1 MSYTKK
7 SLIEG
12 ENIISSTTFSF
23 KMMMI
28 SLVWYATISIGV
40 SVFATKIGGD
50 AILGV
55 YLFLFLCLFLFNEFI
70 SYIST
75 EFSVT
80 NKKILSKKGLISR
93 QTDELPIHKV
103 EGIDVQQGIL
113 GRILN
118 IGNVVVTGTGTQT
131 VVFEGI
137 DDPVEIKKAIQAAL

>member
-1 MSYTKK
+1 
-7 SLIEG
+7 
-12 ENIISSTTFSF
+12 
-23 KMMMI
+23 
-28 SLVWYATISIGV
+28 
-40 SVFATKIGGD
+40 
-50 AILGV
+50 
-55 YLFLFLCLFLFNEFI
+55 LFLCLFLFNEFI

-80 NKKILSKKGLISR
+80 NKKILSKKCLISR